1 MLRRVEAH
9 RSDEIQLEDLAD
21 EAGMSPY
28 HFCRQFKKRVGTTPG
43 AYRRERA

>member
-9 RSDEIQLEDLAD
+9 RSDEIQLEDLAA
-21 EAGMSPY
+21 EAEMSPY

>member
-1 MLRRVEAH
+1 
-9 RSDEIQLEDLAD
+9 LEDLAD
-21 EAGMSPY
+21 EAGMSQY